1 MSLSVHERP
10 SRAAA
15 NNGGVPARRA
25 VVRWAWRLL
34 RHEWRQQLLILALI
48 TVAVAATLVGS
59 AVATNTPPPADAGF
73 GTAADMA
80 TFPTLSRQATAEIA
94 ALTDRF
100 GRVDVIENEAI
111 PVPGS
116 VSTYSLRAQNPHGAF
131 GQPMLSLLSGHY
143 PSGSGQVAL
152 TRGVASELH
161 LSVGDTWRA
170 DGSARRVVGIVANP
184 QNLLDEF
191 ALVPPGQVT
200 APTQIEVLFDARGV
214 IPRSLGPNVVS
225 RRSAASANVIINPVT
240 ISLAAATLGM
250 LLIALV
256 SVGGF
261 TVLAHRRL
269 RSIGMLGAQGAT
281 DANVGLVVSANGF
294 ATGLVGAV
302 AGFAIGLVAW
312 LAYRPRAE
320 ASAHHVMGA
329 FQLPWLVIVASMVLA
344 VLAAYLA
351 ALRPANAIARVPI
364 VAALAGRPPAPR
376 PARRWAGPTGVG
388 LLVVAFFLIGL
399 ASEQAT
405 SAAAESGNKSTL
417 VIALIVG
424 LIVLCVGVVLVAPTC
439 LALLA
444 SASRRAPI
452 VVRLALRDL
461 ARYRTRSGAALGAI
475 SLSVLI
481 AVIICVV
488 AAGRFGSAIDYVGPN
503 LAPNQLIVY
512 PVAGNSQLVRPT
524 GASHGAHA
532 PSKPN
537 GSVQHQAIPAPGTSV
552 YARNGDRSG
561 PIPLTGAQLA
571 AMDVDVRS
579 IGASVGSRDVIRLE
593 VTDSALQRAASGR
606 NWYGTVYVA
615 TPQLLRAYGITPAQ
629 VSPDADIL
637 TMRPGLSGVTRMQL
651 HYGAYK
657 FGPGNSWP
665 CPRSTCVANPPIE
678 EVRALPA
685 GTSAPNTVITEHAVH
700 QLHLTTTTAG
710 WLIQTP
716 GSLTPGQ
723 VSAAERAAVAAG
735 LAVESRDSIPT
746 YTEVLDVATIF
757 GILLALGILAM
768 SVGLLRSETA
778 SSVRTL
784 TATGAS
790 GAARRAISASTTG
803 ALALIGAV
811 VGTAGGYIAAIGFF
825 RTNQLDTLS
834 SLSSIPVE
842 NLLLILVGLP
852 LAAVIGGWLLAGR
865 EPNAIA
871 RRPLE

>member
-131 GQPMLSLLSGHY
+131 GQPMLSLVSGHY

-364 VAALAGRPPAPR
+364 VAALAG
-376 PARRWAGPTGVG
+376 WA
-388 LLVVAFFLIGL
+388 
-399 ASEQAT
+399 
-405 SAAAESGNKSTL
+405 
-417 VIALIVG
+417 
-424 LIVLCVGVVLVAPTC
+424 TC
-439 LALLA
+439 
-444 SASRRAPI
+444 
-452 VVRLALRDL
+452 
-461 ARYRTRSGAALGAI
+461 
-475 SLSVLI
+475 
-481 AVIICVV
+481 
-488 AAGRFGSAIDYVGPN
+488 
-503 LAPNQLIVY
+503 
-512 PVAGNSQLVRPT
+512 
-524 GASHGAHA
+524 
-532 PSKPN
+532 
-537 GSVQHQAIPAPGTSV
+537 PAPGSPLGRPDRCGAACGGLLPDRAGKRAGNV
-552 YARNGDRSG
+552 GRRGIGQQVDARDRPDRGSDRAVRRG
-561 PIPLTGAQLA
+561 RAGRPDLPGTAGQCLA
-571 AMDVDVRS
+571 AGPD
-579 IGASVGSRDVIRLE
+579 SR
-593 VTDSALQRAASGR
+593 
-606 NWYGTVYVA
+606 A
-615 TPQLLRAYGITPAQ
+615 TCPA
-629 VSPDADIL
+629 
-637 TMRPGLSGVTRMQL
+637 R
-651 HYGAYK
+651 
-657 FGPGNSWP
+657 
-665 CPRSTCVANPPIE
+665 
-678 EVRALPA
+678 
-685 GTSAPNTVITEHAVH
+685 
-700 QLHLTTTTAG
+700 
-710 WLIQTP
+710 
-716 GSLTPGQ
+716 PGQ
-723 VSAAERAAVAAG
+723 VPDAVGCGARGNQPQRAHRG
-735 LAVESRDSIPT
+735 HH
-746 YTEVLDVATIF
+746 
-757 GILLALGILAM
+757 
-768 SVGLLRSETA
+768 LR
-778 SSVRTL
+778 
-784 TATGAS
+784 
-790 GAARRAISASTTG
+790 RR
-803 ALALIGAV
+803 
-811 VGTAGGYIAAIGFF
+811 
-825 RTNQLDTLS
+825 
-834 SLSSIPVE
+834 
-842 NLLLILVGLP
+842 
-852 LAAVIGGWLLAGR
+852 
-865 EPNAIA
+865 
-871 RRPLE
+871 RRPVRQRH